1 MGVGSGVGSVHKVL
15 GEYAARRETERSGGT
30 SVVTVSVVTAVG
42 GDVRASQRA
51 AAFSRGRRF
60 SQYVSQ

>member
-15 GEYAARRETERSGGT
+15 GEYAARRERSGGT